1 MAISETESGSSYTG
15 DGPHPV
21 GLRYIAAYVIFPP
34 HLQPSIF
41 LGLTMEPSQISRV
54 PVADQAA
61 SILRQRILNGE
72 LRPGT
77 AVQEVHLAAS
87 LGVSR
92 NTMREA
98 TRVLCSEGLMKR
110 SNHRGVTVAQLSPD
124 DVREI
129 YHVRRLLEIPGVLAA
144 GRGDAKIFA
153 ELRQALE
160 GYEQTV
166 KARDWIQAV
175 SFDLNFHTLLIQFHR
190 NRRLEAFY
198 QKIIGELRMGMV
210 LVDRIH
216 DRPEGL
222 VPVHRQMYEL
232 LARRKLRQC
241 AKLLAQH
248 LDDSESRLTAVM
260 SGQGGN
266 GAGIPAPDR
275 AMAAQQGL

>member
-1 MAISETESGSSYTG
+1 
-15 DGPHPV
+15 
-21 GLRYIAAYVIFPP
+21 
-34 HLQPSIF
+34 
-41 LGLTMEPSQISRV
+41 MEPSQISRV

-98 TRVLCSEGLMKR
+98 TRVLCSEGLLKR
-110 SNHRGVTVAQLSPD
+110 SNHRGITVAQLSPM
-124 DVREI
+124 DVKEI

-144 GRGDAKIFA
+144 GHGDAKILSD
-153 ELRQALE
+153 LRMALE
-160 GYEQTV
+160 GYEQMV
-166 KARDWIQAV
+166 KARDWIRAV
-175 SFDLNFHTLLIQFHR
+175 SFDLNFHTLLIGFHR

-210 LVDRIH
+210 LVDRLH
-216 DRPEGL
+216 DDPEGL
-222 VPVHRQMYEL
+222 GPVHHQMYEL
-232 LARRKLRQC
+232 LAGRKLHEC

-248 LDDSESRLTAVM
+248 LDDSETRLTAVM
-260 SGQGGN
+260 SGPAGDNSN
-266 GAGIPAPDR
+266 GQAHDQAKPDS
-275 AMAAQQGL
+275 LES